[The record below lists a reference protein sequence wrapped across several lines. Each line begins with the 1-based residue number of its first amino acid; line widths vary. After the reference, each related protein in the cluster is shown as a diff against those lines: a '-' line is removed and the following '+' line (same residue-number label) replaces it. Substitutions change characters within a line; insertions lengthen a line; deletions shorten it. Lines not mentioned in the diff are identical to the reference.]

1 MTHST
6 ASTPASAFAPAP
18 TRRHWLKAGGRAV
31 LQLSALWA
39 GLPAP
44 ASAAATG
51 EQGATPPAP
60 VIGDLVRWPSLHL
73 LDGRPYDPPTAG
85 RLASVVVFFSTTCP
99 FCARH
104 NEHVQKLMVAARGLP
119 LRVLGVAH
127 DTKVEHVRTYL
138 GRRGLGFAVS
148 MDQLALHAALSPMK
162 GIPLTC
168 VVDRQQHLREV
179 IRGEM
184 FEDDVLG
191 LVKWART

>member
-1 MTHST
+1 MRNGPATTPSSRVAP
-6 ASTPASAFAPAP
+6 AST
-18 TRRHWLKAGGRAV
+18 RREWLNAGGRVV

-39 GLPAP
+39 GLPAAAQGEP
-44 ASAAATG
+44 APT
-51 EQGATPPAP
+51 ATPPA
-60 VIGDLVRWPSLHL
+60 IGDTVRWPSLQL
-73 LDGRPYDPPTAG
+73 LDGRQLEPPAAG
-85 RLASVVVFFSTTCP
+85 GRASVVVFFSTTCP

-127 DTKVEHVRTYL
+127 DTRIEHVRTYL
-138 GRRGLGFAVS
+138 GRRGLGFDVS
-148 MDQLALHAALSPMK
+148 MDQLALHAALSRMK

-184 FEDDVLG
+184 SEEDVLG
-191 LVKWART
+191 LLKWART

>member
-6 ASTPASAFAPAP
+6 ASTSTSAFAPAP
-18 TRRHWLKAGGRAV
+18 TRRHWLKAGASAV
-31 LQLSALWA
+31 LQMSALGA
-39 GLPAP
+39 GLPVA
-44 ASAAATG
+44 ASAAAS
-51 EQGATPPAP
+51 GALATTLPSPA
-60 VIGDLVRWPSLHL
+60 IGGVVQWPSLQL
-73 LDGRPYDPPTAG
+73 LDGRPYDPPAAG